1 MKKIVLLGLSLILL
15 ISAGGCG
22 NDADVLKVG
31 ASAVPHAE
39 ILEFAKPL
47 LAEQGIEMEIVV
59 YDDFIQ
65 PNLNLS
71 DGEIDAN
78 FFQHR
83 PFLDS
88 FNAEYGR
95 ELVGLVAVH
104 IEPMGIYSQQFDNL
118 DEIFPGCKVLIPS
131 DPVNE
136 GRSLALLERAG
147 LIKLKAGVGISAT
160 LNDIV
165 EDPYSLDIKEL
176 DAAFIVNALPDA
188 GLAVINTNFAIQAG
202 LIPVQDALYL
212 EDGQSCYANL
222 LVVNKEDQDEEKLL
236 ALAQILKSEA
246 VAQFIEDTY
255 AGQITPAN

>member
-1 MKKIVLLGLSLILL
+1 MKRIVILGLSLILL
-15 ISAGGCG
+15 ISVGGCG
-22 NDADVLKVG
+22 DDADVLKVG

-95 ELVGLVAVH
+95 ELVV
-104 IEPMGIYSQQFDNL
+104 
-118 DEIFPGCKVLIPS
+118 C
-131 DPVNE
+131 
-136 GRSLALLERAG
+136 
-147 LIKLKAGVGISAT
+147 
-160 LNDIV
+160 
-165 EDPYSLDIKEL
+165 
-176 DAAFIVNALPDA
+176 
-188 GLAVINTNFAIQAG
+188 
-202 LIPVQDALYL
+202 
-212 EDGQSCYANL
+212 
-222 LVVNKEDQDEEKLL
+222 
-236 ALAQILKSEA
+236 
-246 VAQFIEDTY
+246 
-255 AGQITPAN
+255 

>member
-1 MKKIVLLGLSLILL
+1 MKKNLIWGFILL
-15 ISAGGCG
+15 LIFASGCSAGGD
-22 NDADVLKVG
+22 NHIKVG

-47 LAEQGIEMEIVV
+47 LAQQGVEMEIVV
-59 YDDFIQ
+59 YDDYIQ

-78 FFQHR
+78 FFQHH
-83 PFLDS
+83 PFLSS

-104 IEPMGIYSQQFDNL
+104 IEPMGIYSQHYENL
-118 DEIFPGCKVLIPS
+118 EEIRPGCKVLIPS

-136 GRSLALLERAG
+136 GRSLALLETAG
-147 LIKLKAGVGISAT
+147 LLKLKAGVGISAT
-160 LNDIV
+160 LKDIV

-188 GLAVINTNFAIQAG
+188 GLAIINTNFAIQAG
-202 LIPVQDALYL
+202 LIPRRDALFI
-212 EDGQSCYANL
+212 EDGQSEYANL
-222 LVVNKEDQDEEKLL
+222 LVVNKEDVQDENLL
-236 ALAQILKSEA
+236 ALAEILKSEA

-255 AGQITPAN
+255 GGQITPAN